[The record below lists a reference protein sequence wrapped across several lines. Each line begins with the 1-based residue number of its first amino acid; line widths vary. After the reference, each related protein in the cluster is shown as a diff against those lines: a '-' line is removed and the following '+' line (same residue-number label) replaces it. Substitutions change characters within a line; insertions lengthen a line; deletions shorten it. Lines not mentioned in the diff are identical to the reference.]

1 VVIAP
6 VSHVLMSWLKLYAL
20 ANVPRIVVTSP
31 VSHPLMS
38 WLKTTASI
46 KVFSKVVT
54 EAVSHILMSW
64 LKADAFLNVQYKE
77 VAAAVSHPPISS
89 LKNVSSSNVLA
100 REVTPEM
107 SHSEISPYV
116 AAAFVWLDTQSS
128 TAVLMLD
135 VVIPVSSNRLVS
147 CETAD
152 PIRPKS
158 IAQMTKLP
166 FKVKTDLEGKEK
178 LMEKRQ

>member
-1 VVIAP
+1 MVIAP

-135 VVIPVSSNRLVS
+135 VVIPVSRNRLVS